1 MKLRHRS
8 AVPRA
13 FTLIELLVVIAILAL
28 LVGILLPAI
37 AEARKVGRRVQCE
50 SNLRQFGIA
59 VNGYA
64 SDFQDRI
71 ASFTEGSGVA
81 GAAEQAWNILKEL
94 TGNPNHFQ
102 NPPAAWIPHILYSH
116 LVLNAYLQQ
125 RLPERMVACTEDRL
139 RLRWQDNYE
148 NFESAFI
155 APIERPTGTGPE
167 VRRWPFS
174 SSYQI
179 VPAAFAPADS
189 GDGVYQPIG
198 GEHNRYVTTATNL
211 GTRKLGD
218 VSFTAQ
224 KVLYFDG
231 QSRHFAKRQ
240 QFYAYESSRA
250 PILFFDGSVR
260 TVRTGD
266 CNKGFY
272 PPNPTNMTQF
282 TRVMYTPDGGLNS
295 WESLPLNGQATQ
307 LVTSYYQ
314 WTRAG
319 LKGVDVGGGE
329 VRARPAP
336 TN

>member
-59 VNGYA
+59 VINYG

-71 ASFTEGSGVA
+71 ASFTEGTGA
-81 GAAEQAWNILKEL
+81 EGAAQQAWNILIEL
-94 TGNPNHFQ
+94 TGHPDYFGAV
-102 NPPAAWIPHILYSH
+102 PSAWIPHILYSH

-148 NFESAFI
+148 VFETAFVT
-155 APIERPTGTGPE
+155 PIERPGPPSAE
-167 VRRWPFS
+167 RWPFS

-179 VPAAFAPADS
+179 VPAAFAPADV
-189 GDGVYQPIG
+189 GDSIYQAIG
-198 GEHNRYVTTATNL
+198 DDHNQYMVNRAAKFGN
-211 GTRKLGD
+211 RKLGD
-218 VSFTAQ
+218 VDFASQ
-224 KVLYFDG
+224 KVLYFDS
-231 QSRHFAKRQ
+231 QARHFSKRQ
-240 QFYAYESSRA
+240 QFFAYESSRA
-250 PILFFDGSVR
+250 PVLFFDNSVR
-260 TVRTGD
+260 TVRTAD
-266 CNKGFY
+266 ANRGFY
-272 PPNPTNMTQF
+272 PPNPTSLQT
-282 TRVMYTPDGGLNS
+282 TRVRYAPEGGQGG
-295 WESLPLNGQATQ
+295 WESPPLNGQDSQ
-307 LVTSYYQ
+307 LMQASYYQ

-319 LKGVDVGGGE
+319 LKGVDVNGGE
-329 VRARPAP
+329 VRARPLPA
-336 TN
+336 N